1 MGFRV
6 YGFIYLYIVLLNR
19 MNVQNSVLS
28 LILSGFYHV
37 ISTKVLYPKTLIF
50 FSLLSRNPV
59 PFPSLVSDW
68 RPELEFR
75 RSPAPLFSDQH
86 LFSLTSSSLSLLN
99 YGRPPPIGG
108 DIRQAAA
115 TPPPQAVALW
125 WLTWRRQQ
133 RQRGVVDALKEAMA
147 WTPVPRAVTNQNSD
161 NSHTLLILLIVLEH
175 VMLGCYETYK

>member
-1 MGFRV
+1 MTCQFKKKKT
-6 YGFIYLYIVLLNR
+6 
-19 MNVQNSVLS
+19 SKCC
-28 LILSGFYHV
+28 YHV
-37 ISTKVLYPKTLIF
+37 ISTKVLYPKNPNFF

-59 PFPSLVSDW
+59 PFPSLVSDR

-75 RSPAPLFSDQH
+75 RSPTPLFSDQH
-86 LFSLTSSSLSLLN
+86 LFSLTSSLSLLN
-99 YGRPPPIGG
+99 YGRPPLIGG

-147 WTPVPRAVTNQNSD
+147 WTPAPAVTNQNSD
-161 NSHTLLILLIVLEH
+161 NSHTLLILLIFLFH
-175 VMLGCYETYK
+175 